1 MKHKPRARPPPTT
14 RNIPELGISTGIPLT
29 EYRADVVSTRTH
41 PARQIP
47 ADAKD
52 VSRAE
57 VAFST
62 QLRTSAFK
70 GLFYEQPNSP
80 GIAAKK
86 SCADAKISEGLA

>member
-1 MKHKPRARPPPTT
+1 M
-14 RNIPELGISTGIPLT
+14 
-29 EYRADVVSTRTH
+29 VVSTRTH

-57 VAFST
+57 VALLT

-86 SCADAKISEGLA
+86 SFADAKISEGLA